1 MGLRHPLTLHGYDRD
16 FALSRHIHECHSYQS
31 WHTWMRDVTLVI
43 SHGKRAATLHC
54 IHTRIRVTCLIE
66 EIRKACH
73 TNTCM
78 YLFCAVSVA
87 RIRVTYL
94 TYSCASLLRG
104 LFCTYSCD
112 MPYCVHIFI
121 CVTRLIHRPLQ
132 KSCDTARRIDMC
144 DVLIINMCD
153 V

>member
-1 MGLRHPLTLHGYDRD
+1 MAMIEILHCHVTYMSAILISHGT
-16 FALSRHIHECHSYQS
+16 HECVMLHMSY
-31 WHTWMRDVTLVI
+31 
-43 SHGKRAATLHC
+43 GKRAATLYC

-87 RIRVTYL
+87 GIRVTYL

-104 LFCTYSCD
+104 LFARIRVTCLIVYTYSS
-112 MPYCVHIFI
+112 V
-121 CVTRLIHRPLQ
+121 
-132 KSCDTARRIDMC
+132 
-144 DVLIINMCD
+144 
-153 V
+153 

>member
-87 RIRVTYL
+87 GIRVTYL

-104 LFCTYSCD
+104 LFARIRVTCLIVYTYSSVWRDSSIGHCKRAATLQD
-112 MPYCVHIFI
+112 VLI
-121 CVTRLIHRPLQ
+121 CVTY
-132 KSCDTARRIDMC
+132 
-144 DVLIINMCD
+144 
-153 V
+153 